1 MFSQVGDMQTAFHQ
15 ILKTSQL
22 GFTNSCQKK
31 KKKCMQVES
40 PFTLIFLDLNFWE
53 TKDEITL

>member
-22 GFTNSCQKK
+22 GFTNSCP
-31 KKKCMQVES
+31 KKCMQVES
-40 PFTLIFLDLNFWE
+40 PFILIFLDLNFWE